1 MGKIDFPIIFPVSK
15 TMNLVFTDTLPAE
28 EDLKK
33 IEDEAAHEQTVAG
46 YFRPLFKKM
55 FIKGYG
61 LAVYN
66 SNTLLG
72 VICAVPFGR
81 NWVEPGTFFV
91 LKSYRGCGV
100 GSALVKELLTKFK
113 GNKKIYV
120 ATKSSIIIE
129 FCERVG
135 LKQCK
140 SYWNLPLT
148 VKWHLLKKITMV
160 RYKFIRTMKLNFHKG
175 IRFYLSP
182 EN

>member
-1 MGKIDFPIIFPVSK
+1 MGKIEFPDIYPVSN
-15 TMNLVFTDTLPAE
+15 TLNLVFTNTLPAE

-33 IEDEAAHEQTVAG
+33 IEDEAGHEQTVIG
-46 YFRPLFKKM
+46 YFQPLFKKM
-55 FIKGYG
+55 FSMGYG

-66 SNTLLG
+66 SHTLLG

-91 LKSYRGCGV
+91 LKLYRGRGV
-100 GSALVKELLTKFK
+100 GSALIKELLTKFN

-120 ATKSSIIIE
+120 ATKSSTVIE

-140 SYWNLPLT
+140 SYWHLPLA

-160 RYKFIRTMKLNFHKG
+160 RYKHIRTMKPDFHKG
-175 IRFYLSP
+175 LRFYLSP
-182 EN
+182 ED